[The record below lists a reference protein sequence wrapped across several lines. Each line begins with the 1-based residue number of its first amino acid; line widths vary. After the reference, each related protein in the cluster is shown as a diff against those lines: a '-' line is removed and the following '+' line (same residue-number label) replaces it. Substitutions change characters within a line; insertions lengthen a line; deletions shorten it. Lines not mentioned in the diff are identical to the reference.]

1 MSDDALPPSHP
12 EFWSSRYLSA
22 NTPWD
27 FDGVPGDLR
36 EFLKRKDTGSNS
48 QARGKVLIPGC
59 GLGHEIRAFAQAGY
73 DVTAIDFAP
82 GAVERARRLNGTALA
97 SRIILG
103 DFFSHDF
110 TPASFD
116 YIYERAFLCALLPER
131 REVYRARVA
140 SLLKYRGSLLGYFY
154 YQKPVLSDGPPYGF
168 AWGTADELF
177 ARYFILVK
185 DSPVSDSV
193 PMFAGRERWQEWRR
207 TSFNG

>member
-1 MSDDALPPSHP
+1 MTEDIPPDHP

-27 FDGVPGDLR
+27 FDGIPANLK
-36 EFLKRKDTGSNS
+36 EFLKRKPAGTIPQS
-48 QARGKVLIPGC
+48 RGKVLILGC

-82 GAVERARRLNGTALA
+82 GAVERSRRLNGTALA

-103 DFFSHDF
+103 DFFSHDLA
-110 TPASFD
+110 PNSFD
-116 YIYERAFLCALLPER
+116 YVYERAFLCALHPDR
-131 REVYRARVA
+131 REVYRARIA
-140 SLLKYRGSLLGYFY
+140 SLLKYQGSLVGYFY
-154 YQKPVLSDGPPYGF
+154 YQPPVISAGPPYGF

-177 ARYFILVK
+177 ERYFLLVK
-185 DSPVSDSV
+185 DVPVTDSV

-207 TSFNG
+207 TSFKE